1 MEEESKDIMVLGA
14 IKNGVKKFKKIQR
27 SAQIDADELNSI
39 LEKLEKR
46 ELITVEE
53 KKGWLGKKIEIK
65 TTEKGSKEVDE
76 RIHELQ
82 GKWDQMSMMYKSGD
96 KQKLKQYMDDNK
108 SILPMMMF
116 FGVMDMIMFSM
127 MFSMMGMMMTDY
139 VPAES
144 IPDGADGGGSDGGG
158 SDGGGSD
165 GGGSDGGGS
174 DGGGSDGG
182 GFDFDVGF

>member
-1 MEEESKDIMVLGA
+1 MEEEPKDIIVLGA
-14 IKNGVKKFKKIQR
+14 IKNGLKKFEKIQKA
-27 SAQIDADELNSI
+27 AQIESEELNSI

-53 KKGWLGKKIEIK
+53 KKGWFGKKIEIK
-65 TTEKGSKEVDE
+65 TTEKGSKEVEE

-82 GKWDQMSMMYKSGD
+82 GKWDQMSLLYKSGD
-96 KQKLKQYMDDNK
+96 KRKLKEYMDDNK

-144 IPDGADGGGSDGGG
+144 IPNDVGGADGSGDVGGSDGGG
-158 SDGGGSD
+158 L
-165 GGGSDGGGS
+165 
-174 DGGGSDGG
+174 DGG

>member
-1 MEEESKDIMVLGA
+1 MEPTPEEPKDVIILGA
-14 IKNGVKKFKKIQR
+14 IKKGAKKFDKIQKA
-27 SAQIDADELNSI
+27 AQIDAEELNSI

-53 KKGWLGKKIEIK
+53 KKSWFGKKTEIK
-65 TTEKGSKEVDE
+65 ITEKGSREVEE
-76 RIHELQ
+76 RIHELED
-82 GKWDQMSMMYKSGD
+82 KWNQMSLLYKSGD

-108 SILPMMMF
+108 SILPTMLF
-116 FGVMDMIMFSM
+116 FGIMDMMMFSM

-144 IPDGADGGGSDGGG
+144 IPSDAGSDSSSDSGSDGGG
-158 SDGGGSD
+158 SDGMA
-165 GGGSDGGGS
+165 
-174 DGGGSDGG
+174 SDGG

>member
-1 MEEESKDIMVLGA
+1 MEPTPEESKDVIVLGA
-14 IKNGVKKFKKIQR
+14 IKKGAKKFEKIQNA
-27 SAQIDADELNSI
+27 AQIDAEELNSI
-39 LEKLEKR
+39 LEKLERR

-53 KKGWLGKKIEIK
+53 KKDWFGKKIEIK
-65 TTEKGSKEVDE
+65 ITERGSKEVEE

-82 GKWDQMSMMYKSGD
+82 GKWDQMSLLYKGGD

-144 IPDGADGGGSDGGG
+144 IPSDAGGDSSSD
-158 SDGGGSD
+158 SD
-165 GGGSDGGGS
+165 S

>member
-1 MEEESKDIMVLGA
+1 MEPIPEEPKDVIVLGA
-14 IKNGVKKFKKIQR
+14 IKKGAKKFEKIQNA
-27 SAQIDADELNSI
+27 AQIDAEELNLI

-46 ELITVEE
+46 EMITVEE
-53 KKGWLGKKIEIK
+53 KKSWLGKKIEIK
-65 TTEKGSKEVDE
+65 ITEKGSKEVEE

-82 GKWDQMSMMYKSGD
+82 GKRDQMSLLYKSGD

-108 SILPMMMF
+108 SILPTMMF
-116 FGVMDMIMFSM
+116 FGIMDMIMFSM

-144 IPDGADGGGSDGGG
+144 IPSDAGGYSSD
-158 SDGGGSD
+158 S
-165 GGGSDGGGS
+165 GSDGGGS

>member
-1 MEEESKDIMVLGA
+1 MEPTPEEPKDVIVLGA
-14 IKNGVKKFKKIQR
+14 IKKGAKKFEKIQNA
-27 SAQIDADELNSI
+27 AQIDADELNSI

-53 KKGWLGKKIEIK
+53 KKSWLGKKIEIK
-65 TTEKGSKEVDE
+65 ITEKGSKEVEE

-82 GKWDQMSMMYKSGD
+82 GKWDQMSLLYKSGD

-144 IPDGADGGGSDGGG
+144 IPSDAGADSSSD
-158 SDGGGSD
+158 S
-165 GGGSDGGGS
+165 GS

>member
-1 MEEESKDIMVLGA
+1 VEEEPKDIIVLGA
-14 IKNGVKKFKKIQR
+14 IKNGAKKFEKIQR
-27 SAQIDADELNSI
+27 AAQIDADELNSI

-46 ELITVEE
+46 GLITVEE
-53 KKGWLGKKIEIK
+53 KKGWFGKKIEIK
-65 TTEKGSKEVDE
+65 TTEKGSKEVEE

-82 GKWDQMSMMYKSGD
+82 GKWDQMSLLYKNGD

-139 VPAES
+139 VPTES
-144 IPDGADGGGSDGGG
+144 IPNDVGGAD
-158 SDGGGSD
+158 GSD

>member
-1 MEEESKDIMVLGA
+1 MEPTPEEPKDVIVLGV
-14 IKNGVKKFKKIQR
+14 IKKGAKKFEKIQNA
-27 SAQIDADELNSI
+27 AQTDADELNLI

-53 KKGWLGKKIEIK
+53 KKSWFGKKIEIK
-65 TTEKGSKEVDE
+65 ITEKGSREVEE

-82 GKWDQMSMMYKSGD
+82 GKWDQMSLLYKGGD

-108 SILPMMMF
+108 SILPTMMF

-139 VPAES
+139 VPVES
-144 IPDGADGGGSDGGG
+144 IPSDAGGDSSSD
-158 SDGGGSD
+158 S
-165 GGGSDGGGS
+165 GSDGGGS

>member
-1 MEEESKDIMVLGA
+1 MEPTPEEPKDVVVLGA
-14 IKNGVKKFKKIQR
+14 IKKGAKKFEKIQNA
-27 SAQIDADELNSI
+27 AQIDAEELNLI

-46 ELITVEE
+46 ELITVDE
-53 KKGWLGKKIEIK
+53 KKRGFGKKIEIK
-65 TTEKGSKEVDE
+65 ITEKGSKEVEE

-82 GKWDQMSMMYKSGD
+82 GKWDQMSLLYKSGD

-144 IPDGADGGGSDGGG
+144 IPSDAGADSSSDSGSDM
-158 SDGGGSD
+158 
-165 GGGSDGGGS
+165 
-174 DGGGSDGG
+174 GSDGG

>member
-1 MEEESKDIMVLGA
+1 MEPTPEEPKDVIVLGA
-14 IKNGVKKFKKIQR
+14 IKKGAKKFEKIQNA
-27 SAQIDADELNSI
+27 AQIDAEELNSI

-53 KKGWLGKKIEIK
+53 KKGLFGKKIEIK
-65 TTEKGSKEVDE
+65 ITERGSKEVEE

-82 GKWDQMSMMYKSGD
+82 GKWDQMSLLYKSGD

-116 FGVMDMIMFSM
+116 FGIMDMIMFSM

-144 IPDGADGGGSDGGG
+144 IPSDAGGDSSSDNGSD
-158 SDGGGSD
+158 S
-165 GGGSDGGGS
+165 
-174 DGGGSDGG
+174 GGSDGG

>member
-1 MEEESKDIMVLGA
+1 VEEEPKDIIVLGA
-14 IKNGVKKFKKIQR
+14 IKNGAKKFEKIQR
-27 SAQIDADELNSI
+27 VAQIDADELNSI

-46 ELITVEE
+46 GLITVEE
-53 KKGWLGKKIEIK
+53 KKGWFGKKVEIK
-65 TTEKGSKEVDE
+65 TTEKGSKEVEE

-82 GKWDQMSMMYKSGD
+82 GKWDQMSLLYKSGD

-144 IPDGADGGGSDGGG
+144 IPSDAGGDSSD
-158 SDGGGSD
+158 S
-165 GGGSDGGGS
+165 GSDGGGS

>member
-1 MEEESKDIMVLGA
+1 MESTPEEPKDVIVLGA
-14 IKNGVKKFKKIQR
+14 IKKGAKKFDKIQKA
-27 SAQIDADELNSI
+27 AQIDAEELNAI

-46 ELITVEE
+46 ELIKVEE
-53 KKGWLGKKIEIK
+53 KKSWFGKKVEIQI
-65 TTEKGSKEVDE
+65 TDKGSKEVE
-76 RIHELQ
+76 QRIHELEE
-82 GKWDQMSMMYKSGD
+82 KWNQMSLLYKSGD

-139 VPAES
+139 MPAES
-144 IPDGADGGGSDGGG
+144 IPSDAGADSSSDMGSD
-158 SDGGGSD
+158 
-165 GGGSDGGGS
+165 
-174 DGGGSDGG
+174 GGSDGG

>member
-1 MEEESKDIMVLGA
+1 MEPTPEEPKDVIVLGA
-14 IKNGVKKFKKIQR
+14 IKKGAKKFEKIQNA
-27 SAQIDADELNSI
+27 AQIDAEELNLI

-53 KKGWLGKKIEIK
+53 KKNWFGKKIEIK
-65 TTEKGSKEVDE
+65 ITEKGSKEVEE

-82 GKWDQMSMMYKSGD
+82 GKWDQMSLLYKGGD

-144 IPDGADGGGSDGGG
+144 IPSDAGGDSSSDNGSD
-158 SDGGGSD
+158 S
-165 GGGSDGGGS
+165 GGS

>member
-1 MEEESKDIMVLGA
+1 MESTPEEPKDVIVLGA
-14 IKNGVKKFKKIQR
+14 IKKGAKKFDKIQKA
-27 SAQIDADELNSI
+27 AQIDADELNAI

-46 ELITVEE
+46 ELIKVEE
-53 KKGWLGKKIEIK
+53 KKSWFGKKVEIQI
-65 TTEKGSKEVDE
+65 TDKGSKEVE
-76 RIHELQ
+76 QRIHELEE
-82 GKWDQMSMMYKSGD
+82 KWNQMSLLYKSGD

-144 IPDGADGGGSDGGG
+144 IPSDAGADSSSDMGSD
-158 SDGGGSD
+158 
-165 GGGSDGGGS
+165 
-174 DGGGSDGG
+174 GGSDGG

>member
-1 MEEESKDIMVLGA
+1 VESTPEEPKDVIVLGA
-14 IKNGVKKFKKIQR
+14 IKKGAKKFENIQKA
-27 SAQIDADELNSI
+27 AQIDAEELNSI

-53 KKGWLGKKIEIK
+53 KKSWLGKKIEIK
-65 TTEKGSKEVDE
+65 ITDKGSKEVEE

-82 GKWDQMSMMYKSGD
+82 GKWDQMSLLYKSGD

-144 IPDGADGGGSDGGG
+144 IPSDVSGDGSSD
-158 SDGGGSD
+158 S
-165 GGGSDGGGS
+165 GS

>member
-1 MEEESKDIMVLGA
+1 MEPTPEEPKDVIVLGA
-14 IKNGVKKFKKIQR
+14 IKKGAKKFEKIQNA
-27 SAQIDADELNSI
+27 AQINADELNSI

-53 KKGWLGKKIEIK
+53 KKSWLGKKIEIK
-65 TTEKGSKEVDE
+65 ITEKGSKEVEE

-82 GKWDQMSMMYKSGD
+82 GKWDQMSLLYKSGD

-108 SILPMMMF
+108 SILSTMMF

-144 IPDGADGGGSDGGG
+144 IPSDAEADSSSD
-158 SDGGGSD
+158 S
-165 GGGSDGGGS
+165 GS

>member
-1 MEEESKDIMVLGA
+1 MEEEPKDIIVLGA
-14 IKNGVKKFKKIQR
+14 IKNGAKKFEKIQR
-27 SAQIDADELNSI
+27 AAQIDADELNSI

-46 ELITVEE
+46 GLITVEE
-53 KKGWLGKKIEIK
+53 KKGWFGKKVEIK
-65 TTEKGSKEVDE
+65 TTEKGSKEVEE

-82 GKWDQMSMMYKSGD
+82 GKWDQMSLLYKSGD

-116 FGVMDMIMFSM
+116 FGIMDMIMFSM

-144 IPDGADGGGSDGGG
+144 IPNDVGGTDGSGDGGGSDGSG
-158 SDGGGSD
+158 DGV
-165 GGGSDGGGS
+165 
-174 DGGGSDGG
+174 GSDGG

>member
-1 MEEESKDIMVLGA
+1 MEPTPEEPKDVIVLGA
-14 IKNGVKKFKKIQR
+14 IKKGVKKFEKIQNA
-27 SAQIDADELNSI
+27 AQVDAEELNLI
-39 LEKLEKR
+39 LEKLEER
-46 ELITVEE
+46 GLITVEE
-53 KKGWLGKKIEIK
+53 EKRWFGKKIEI
-65 TTEKGSKEVDE
+65 TITEKGAKEVEE

-82 GKWDQMSMMYKSGD
+82 GKWDQMSLLYKGGD

-144 IPDGADGGGSDGGG
+144 IPSDAGEDSSSDSGSDGGG
-158 SDGGGSD
+158 SDS
-165 GGGSDGGGS
+165 
-174 DGGGSDGG
+174 GGSDGG

>member
-1 MEEESKDIMVLGA
+1 MEEEPKDIIVLGA
-14 IKNGVKKFKKIQR
+14 IKNGAKKFEKIQR
-27 SAQIDADELNSI
+27 ASQIDAEELNSI

-46 ELITVEE
+46 ELIAVQE

-65 TTEKGSKEVDE
+65 ITDKGSKEVEE

-82 GKWDQMSMMYKSGD
+82 GRWDQMSILYKSGD

-108 SILPMMMF
+108 SILPTMMF

-139 VPAES
+139 VPTES
-144 IPDGADGGGSDGGG
+144 IPAGTGDTDASVDD
-158 SDGGGSD
+158 
-165 GGGSDGGGS
+165 GGS

>member
-1 MEEESKDIMVLGA
+1 MESTPEEPKDVIVLGA
-14 IKNGVKKFKKIQR
+14 IKKGAKKFENIQR
-27 SAQIDADELNSI
+27 AAQIDADELNSI

-53 KKGWLGKKIEIK
+53 KKSWLGKKIEIK
-65 TTEKGSKEVDE
+65 ITYKGSKEVEE

-82 GKWDQMSMMYKSGD
+82 GKWDQMSLLYKSGD

-127 MFSMMGMMMTDY
+127 MFSMMGAMMTDY

-144 IPDGADGGGSDGGG
+144 IPSDAGGDS
-158 SDGGGSD
+158 SSN
-165 GGGSDGGGS
+165 SGS